1 MSFTID
7 KGIPIPSKWNSPNK
21 IRDDVFEKLLA
32 EMDEGDSVLFPWH
45 TKDGEYVISKKNQK
59 LSAQANGF
67 MSFAKSKG
75 CRTISRANQ
84 NGRRVWLLEKG
95 EPNE

>member
-1 MSFTID
+1 ME
-7 KGIPIPSKWNSPNK
+7 
-21 IRDDVFEKLLA
+21 V
-32 EMDEGDSVLFPWH
+32 GDSVLFPWH
-45 TKDGEYVISKKNQK
+45 TKDGEYAISKRNQK
-59 LSAQANGF
+59 ISAQANGF

>member
-7 KGIPIPSKWNSPNK
+7 KGIPIPQRSKARGLYDKTLSAME
-21 IRDDVFEKLLA
+21 V
-32 EMDEGDSVLFPWH
+32 GDSVLFPWH
-45 TKDGEYVISKKNQK
+45 TRDCKYVVSKKNQK
-59 LSAQANGF
+59 ISSQANGF

>member
-7 KGIPIPSKWNSPNK
+7 KGIPIPKK
-21 IRDDVFEKLLA
+21 GRRLGLYEKTLSA
-32 EMDEGDSVLFPWH
+32 MEVGDSVLFPWH
-45 TKDGEYVISKKNQK
+45 TKDGKHAISKRNQK
-59 LSAQANGF
+59 ISAQANGF

-75 CRTISRANQ
+75 CKTTSRGNE

-95 EPNE
+95 EPDETL

>member
-7 KGIPIPSKWNSPNK
+7 KGIPIPQRSKARGLYDKTLSAME
-21 IRDDVFEKLLA
+21 V
-32 EMDEGDSVLFPWH
+32 GDSVLFPWH
-45 TKDGEYVISKKNQK
+45 TKDGKYTVSKKSQK
-59 LSAQANGF
+59 LSPKANGF

-75 CRTISRANQ
+75 YRTTSRSNE

>member
-7 KGIPIPSKWNSPNK
+7 KGIPIPQRSKARGLYDKTLSAME
-21 IRDDVFEKLLA
+21 V
-32 EMDEGDSVLFPWH
+32 GDSVLFPWH
-45 TKDGEYVISKKNQK
+45 TRDGKYVVSKKNQK

-75 CRTISRANQ
+75 CRTTSRSNE